1 MKTAIASYGLLVAIF
16 AGLFGSAAAQA
27 GEKSADGYVMTVYS
41 DTRYGS
47 AVLEGSPDAVIGKL
61 MRDHDGNPKYLA
73 DLIALCVAY
82 TQTKQIDRAVEACD
96 YAIAAA
102 EKEAR
107 RLERSSPYGS
117 YLTRTADTG
126 RAIALTNRG
135 VLHAVSG
142 QSDQAR
148 AMFEQA
154 LGLKSREGSAAIN
167 LSLLDERMAG
177 SGS

>member
-1 MKTAIASYGLLVAIF
+1 MKTTIARNALLGAAV
-16 AGLFGSAAAQA
+16 AGLFGSATAQA
-27 GEKSADGYVMTVYS
+27 GEKSPESYVMTVYS
-41 DTRYGS
+41 DTRHGS
-47 AVLEGSPDAVIGKL
+47 AVLEGSPDDVISKL
-61 MRDHDGNPKYLA
+61 MRDHKGNPKYLA
-73 DLIALCVAY
+73 DLITLCVAY

-96 YAIAAA
+96 YAITAA

-107 RLERSSPYGS
+107 RLERSGPFSS
-117 YLTRTADTG
+117 YYTRKADTG

-148 AMFEQA
+148 VMFEQA
-154 LGLKSREGSAAIN
+154 LGLRSREESAAIN
-167 LSLLDERMAG
+167 LSLLDERLAG